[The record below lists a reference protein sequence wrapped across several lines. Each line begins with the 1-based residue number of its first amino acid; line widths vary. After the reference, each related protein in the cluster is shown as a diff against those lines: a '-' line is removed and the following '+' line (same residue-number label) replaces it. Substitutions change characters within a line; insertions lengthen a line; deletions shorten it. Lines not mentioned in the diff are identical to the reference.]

1 MNEKEKEWSKE
12 LDVLLGKLVDES
24 LTAKEKV
31 RLNKI
36 MQDEPGALEFY
47 QDYLDIHGALKESFG
62 IPDFSSVNDLIGPET
77 QHPKKSSPIAFGNWG
92 LGIAAVLVLGLCMQ
106 FFFKEKGGVTP
117 VPIAQISKLSGPL
130 HWTGDGGLVN
140 RNLQVGTR
148 LSGGTIEGMGPDA
161 WLELEFSDGT
171 EVEIAG
177 NSMLTIS
184 NVGQKELRLREGSF
198 SADVKPQPQGKPM
211 LVHTQFAR
219 FEVLGTRFTVD
230 EGLSSSTLIVNEGN
244 VRATLLSDG
253 SSVDVF
259 ENQRVVAALGRELV
273 AEEIPQSVTIWKSDL
288 ENGKK
293 RNHGEWAPANLSEP
307 VHLQTVPYILP
318 VNTDQKQRTIHT
330 LAMPVSVCDQPP
342 VVLQPETKIRVRGK
356 IASSHRIWFG
366 MTLTRENGDFAG
378 RFQTIFHTEEFL
390 SRGLQSGAGQATGK
404 PRPEAGE
411 PEKSDPHVEEYR
423 RVEKWLEGNKA
434 EAGKAE
440 RDLDVKIAEANKN
453 PDKRE
458 VELHLKDL
466 VAEHEAK
473 MAAHAKEIK
482 NLEDRLAE
490 LKESFEVVLN
500 LSDYHLDPSLAKWA
514 EHLPKTPNGLIVK
527 EVWCHTLWHPAG
539 LQVSEIE
546 LMTPDNQ

>member
-12 LDVLLGKLVDES
+12 LDALLGKLVDES
-24 LTAKEKV
+24 LTAKEKL

-36 MQDEPGALEFY
+36 MQDEPGAREFY
-47 QDYLDIHGALKESFG
+47 QDYLDIHGALEEILG

-77 QHPKKSSPIAFGNWG
+77 QHPNKSSSITFGNWG
-92 LGIAAVLVLGLCMQ
+92 LGIAAALVLGFCMQ
-106 FFFKEKGGVTP
+106 FFFEEKGGETP
-117 VPIAQISKLSGPL
+117 ASIAQISKLSGPL
-130 HWTGDGGLVN
+130 HWTGNGGLVN

-198 SADVKPQPQGKPM
+198 SAEVKPQPQGKPL

-244 VRATLLSDG
+244 VRATRLSDG

-259 ENQRVVAALGRELV
+259 ENQRVIAALDRELV
-273 AEEIPQSVTIWKSDL
+273 AEEMPQSVTIWKSDL
-288 ENGKK
+288 GNGKR
-293 RNHGEWAPANLSEP
+293 RNHGEWAPANSSEP
-307 VHLQTVPYILP
+307 AHLKTVPYILP

-342 VVLQPETKIRVRGK
+342 VVLQPESKVRVRGK
-356 IASSHRIWFG
+356 IESSRPIYFG
-366 MTLTRENGDFAG
+366 LTLSLPDGDFAG
-378 RFQTIFHTEEFL
+378 RFQIRRPALEFK
-390 SRGLQSGAGQATGK
+390 S
-404 PRPEAGE
+404 GE
-411 PEKSDPHVEEYR
+411 PFD
-423 RVEKWLEGNKA
+423 
-434 EAGKAE
+434 
-440 RDLDVKIAEANKN
+440 
-453 PDKRE
+453 
-458 VELHLKDL
+458 
-466 VAEHEAK
+466 
-473 MAAHAKEIK
+473 
-482 NLEDRLAE
+482 
-490 LKESFEVVLN
+490 VVLN
-500 LSDYHLDPSLAKWA
+500 LTDYQLDPSLAQWS
-514 EHLPKTPNGLIVK
+514 ESLPRDPYGLIVQNI
-527 EVWCHTLWHPAG
+527 WCHTLWDPAG

-546 LMTPDNQ
+546 LMTTTYQ

>member
-1 MNEKEKEWSKE
+1 M
-12 LDVLLGKLVDES
+12 
-24 LTAKEKV
+24 
-31 RLNKI
+31 
-36 MQDEPGALEFY
+36 
-47 QDYLDIHGALKESFG
+47 
-62 IPDFSSVNDLIGPET
+62 
-77 QHPKKSSPIAFGNWG
+77 
-92 LGIAAVLVLGLCMQ
+92 
-106 FFFKEKGGVTP
+106 GV
-117 VPIAQISKLSGPL
+117 PL
-130 HWTGDGGLVN
+130 F
-140 RNLQVGTR
+140 
-148 LSGGTIEGMGPDA
+148 GGTIVGMAPDA
-161 WLELEFSDGT
+161 WLELECNDGSK
-171 EVEIAG
+171 VVISG

-184 NVGQKELRLREGSF
+184 DLEQKELRLMEGSF
-198 SADVKPQPQGKPM
+198 SANVMPQPKGKPM
-211 LVHTQFAR
+211 LVRTRSAL
-219 FEVLGTRFTVD
+219 FEVMGTRFSVD
-230 EGLSSSTLIVNEGN
+230 AELSSSTLTVNEGK
-244 VRATLLSDG
+244 VRATRLSDG
-253 SSVDVF
+253 STVEVAAKH
-259 ENQRVVAALGRELV
+259 RVVAALDCEL
-273 AEEIPQSVTIWKSDL
+273 IPQEMPESVTLWQSHL
-288 ENGKK
+288 ENGRK
-293 RNHGEWAPANLSEP
+293 RNYGEWMPAHGAEP
-307 VHLQTVPYILP
+307 PHLKTVPL
-318 VNTDQKQRTIHT
+318 TLSAKDDRKQRTIHT
-330 LAMPVSVCDQPP
+330 LSMPVSQGDHPP
-342 VVLQPETKIRVRGK
+342 VVLQPESKIRVRGK
-356 IASSHRIWFG
+356 ITSSHRIWFG

-378 RFQTIFHTEEFL
+378 RFQTIFPTEEFL

-473 MAAHAKEIK
+473 MAAHAKERK

-546 LMTPDNQ
+546 LMTSTDK

>member
-12 LDVLLGKLVDES
+12 LDALLGKLVDES
-24 LTAKEKV
+24 LTAKEKL

-36 MQDEPGALEFY
+36 MQDEPGAREFY
-47 QDYLDIHGALKESFG
+47 QDYLDIHGALEEILG

-77 QHPKKSSPIAFGNWG
+77 QHPNKSSSITFGNWG
-92 LGIAAVLVLGLCMQ
+92 LGIAAALVLGFCMQ
-106 FFFKEKGGVTP
+106 FFFEEKGGATP
-117 VPIAQISKLSGPL
+117 ASIAQISKLSGPL

-230 EGLSSSTLIVNEGN
+230 EGLSSSTIIVNEGN
-244 VRATLLSDG
+244 VRATRLSDG

-273 AEEIPQSVTIWKSDL
+273 AEEMPQSVTIWKSDL
-288 ENGKK
+288 ENGKR
-293 RNHGEWAPANLSEP
+293 RNHGEWIPPNGEEPASLKI
-307 VHLQTVPYILP
+307 VPYTLP
-318 VNTDQKQRTIHT
+318 SKNHLRQKTIHT
-330 LAMPVSVCDQPP
+330 LGMPVSVCDQPP
-342 VVLQPETKIRVRGK
+342 VVLQPESKVRVRGK

-366 MTLTRENGDFAG
+366 MTLSRENGDFAG
-378 RFQTIFHTEEFL
+378 RFQTMLAAEEFK
-390 SRGLQSGAGQATGK
+390 SG
-404 PRPEAGE
+404 
-411 PEKSDPHVEEYR
+411 
-423 RVEKWLEGNKA
+423 
-434 EAGKAE
+434 
-440 RDLDVKIAEANKN
+440 
-453 PDKRE
+453 
-458 VELHLKDL
+458 EL
-466 VAEHEAK
+466 
-473 MAAHAKEIK
+473 
-482 NLEDRLAE
+482 
-490 LKESFEVVLN
+490 FEVVLDLN
-500 LSDYHLDPSLAKWA
+500 DYQLDPSLAQWS
-514 EHLPKTPNGLIVK
+514 ESLPKSPHGLIVK
-527 EVWCHTLWHPAG
+527 NVWCHTLWDPAG

-546 LMTPDNQ
+546 LMTTTGQ